1 MTMRLFEAIGPPGI
15 IVAGLIIVAACAALV
30 SERDRAAGLW
40 SEPPVA
46 CDGKPDWC
54 LVARSEVVG
63 HDPSYVYVDGE
74 LKTLV
79 LPGKTVRI
87 RMTGDT
93 SHLVNF
99 CAYSKQW
106 NCSTP
111 TSMNFASAD
120 ATLVIYPLTAGSPS
134 EDQAGQ

>member
-1 MTMRLFEAIGPPGI
+1 VL
-15 IVAGLIIVAACAALV
+15 
-30 SERDRAAGLW
+30 
-40 SEPPVA
+40 
-46 CDGKPDWC
+46 
-54 LVARSEVVG
+54 G

-120 ATLVIYPLTAGSPS
+120 ATLVIYPPANDGGRRLGLPRRGASAGFLCLKARRSPGR
-134 EDQAGQ
+134 A